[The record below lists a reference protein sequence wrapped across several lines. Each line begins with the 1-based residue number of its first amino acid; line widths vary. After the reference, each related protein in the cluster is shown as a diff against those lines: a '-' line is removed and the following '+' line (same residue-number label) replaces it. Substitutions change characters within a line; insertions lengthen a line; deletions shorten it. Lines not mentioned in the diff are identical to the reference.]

1 MSSLAIPSAVTATLP
16 AVNIHSHGHGH
27 KKGSP
32 LDPTA
37 DSSSSTAA
45 QIPVGSTQNL
55 FGTLFNSL
63 QQIIGARA
71 VPAAA
76 NQAAAN
82 QTTANAAAASAG
94 AAAGSAAA
102 ARSTINVRA

>member
-1 MSSLAIPSAVTATLP
+1 MSSLPIPSAITATLP
-16 AVNIHSHGHGH
+16 AVNIHPHGHGH
-27 KKGSP
+27 KKGSL

-37 DSSSSTAA
+37 DSSSNTA

-55 FGTLFNSL
+55 FGSLFNAL
-63 QQIIGARA
+63 RQIIGARA

-76 NQAAAN
+76 NPAASI
-82 QTTANAAAASAG
+82 TNAAAPS

-102 ARSTINVRA
+102 SGSKINVMA